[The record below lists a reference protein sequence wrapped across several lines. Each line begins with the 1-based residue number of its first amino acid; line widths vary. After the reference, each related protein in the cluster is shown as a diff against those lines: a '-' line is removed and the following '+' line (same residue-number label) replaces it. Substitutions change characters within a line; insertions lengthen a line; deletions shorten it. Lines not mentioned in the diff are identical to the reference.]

1 MNGERDIRRGP
12 PSTDGPVRPAG
23 ITIRR
28 KDAMNKDLD
37 FLYNSLLLSMGQEY
51 EHYQE
56 LLKTIEEESHI
67 LKKSNLADILD
78 FNTRKERVLLSL
90 NMAQEMR
97 MGEIKKII
105 SHLNLDEPVSMAQL
119 VAYAQNHT
127 RQNLIDY
134 QEKFAGLSTRIEK
147 FNENNK
153 DLISFSLAHITNTL
167 NYINSLTSSS
177 PHYDRYGQIKAGYL
191 QGRVISRES

>member
-1 MNGERDIRRGP
+1 
-12 PSTDGPVRPAG
+12 
-23 ITIRR
+23 
-28 KDAMNKDLD
+28 MNKDLD

-51 EHYQE
+51 ERYQE
-56 LLKTIEEESHI
+56 LLKTIEEESDI

-97 MGEIKKII
+97 MGDIKKII

-119 VAYAQNHT
+119 VAYARNHT

-134 QEKFAGLSTRIEK
+134 QEKFAGLITRIENI
-147 FNENNK
+147 NENNK
-153 DLISFSLAHITNTL
+153 ELISFSLAHITNTL

-191 QGRVISRES
+191 QGKLISRES

>member
-1 MNGERDIRRGP
+1 
-12 PSTDGPVRPAG
+12 
-23 ITIRR
+23 
-28 KDAMNKDLD
+28 MNKDLD
-37 FLYNSLLLSMGQEY
+37 FLYNSLLLSTAQEY

-56 LLKTIEEESHI
+56 LLKTVEEESEV

>member
-1 MNGERDIRRGP
+1 LNGGGDIRRGP

-51 EHYQE
+51 ERYQE
-56 LLKTIEEESHI
+56 LLKTIEEESDI

-105 SHLNLDEPVSMAQL
+105 SHLNLDEPVPMAQL

-177 PHYDRYGQIKAGYL
+177 PRYDRYGQIKAGYL
-191 QGRVISRES
+191 QGKVISRES